1 MAKLKKIL
9 SELNWGGY
17 KIHPGQVVTYK
28 DFPAFKTPTQVQ
40 ESEDHEVS
48 MAQSSLDSIIK
59 YVNHLKTQIGTVEK
73 EIPAWI
79 QDHIAKAESYI
90 QQSANHYHEYG
101 GESGVVETVGL
112 NENDDEWVAF
122 VEFEGSMRKKLL
134 NVLKSPRAAKMWM
147 SKNAHKLLNADK
159 VRSVGTM
166 TKKEWDKF
174 DAKYA
179 IK

>member
-28 DFPAFKTPTQVQ
+28 DFPAFKTPTQIA
-40 ESEDHEVS
+40 EEENSDHEVS
-48 MAQSSLDSIIK
+48 MAQASLDAIIN
-59 YVNHLKTQIGTVEK
+59 YATQLKGKIGGVEK
-73 EIPAWI
+73 DIPAWI
-79 QDHIAKAESYI
+79 QDHISKAETYI
-90 QQSANHYHEYG
+90 RQASNQYHENDKDDI
-101 GESGVVETVGL
+101 T
-112 NENDDEWVAF
+112 ENNDEWVAF

-147 SKNAHKLLNADK
+147 SKNAHKLLDADK

-174 DAKYA
+174 EAKYA